1 MIALGLDTTGRYCSV
16 ALVDEARVFAHMSEN
31 IGRGHAERL
40 APMVE
45 QVLAQA
51 GLKPDAIDKIGV
63 CTGPG
68 SFTGL
73 RVALAFSKGFA
84 LPRNLPVIGLSS
96 LAIWAA
102 HYDPEGAKKI
112 ISVSDVRRGELC
124 WAAIYY
130 GRIVQKP
137 VTQAAEIARENIAR
151 LNPDI
156 ILEDPQVPTRT
167 LAWLACELTPDSY
180 PAAPLYS
187 RPPDAKLPGGLDPA

>member
-96 LAIWAA
+96 LAI
-102 HYDPEGAKKI
+102 
-112 ISVSDVRRGELC
+112 ELC

-180 PAAPLYS
+180 QDHALGHNQAIA
-187 RPPDAKLPGGLDPA
+187 DE